1 MTKRIFG
8 GAFIVSLVAI
18 ISAVAMVL
26 GVAYTKEQQLFKRQL
41 EQQAMLLAATME
53 NTSPDDDVESLR
65 KLSHD
70 IHGTF
75 ENRITYIGQDG
86 TVLFDNEAD
95 PATMENHLG
104 REEVVAAKQS
114 GTGTAIRESYTM
126 SEMTVY
132 CARVIGYDCIVRVAG
147 TMDTVAARIAG
158 MWWEV
163 LLIVIIAAMVSLGV
177 AAIVARVVVK
187 PINSIDLKNPDI
199 GESYSEIAPLLH
211 RISEQNHEIDQQI
224 AELTRSRK
232 EFSLI
237 TENMS
242 EGFIIID
249 SRTEVL
255 SYNTAALKILGSDFT
270 GSSRSVLVL
279 NRSEAF
285 RSAVEDA
292 LAGKRSETDLTLSEK
307 IYQVIATPA
316 FTGSSVTGAVMII
329 LDITEKEAREELR
342 REFTSNVSH
351 ELKTPLTTIY
361 GISDMLV
368 GGIVKPEDIP
378 GFAKNIRD
386 EAGRM
391 ITLIQDILKLSQLDE
406 NTFSDQRERVDLYEL
421 AQSAAERLR
430 PQADEKHV
438 TISVT
443 GERSEFTGIA
453 TVLEEMIYNLLD
465 NAVKYNKQGGRA
477 DVDVRSSGDDIVVT
491 VSDTGIG
498 VPADSIDRIFERFY
512 RADKSHSR
520 SVCAAAAHT
529 SAAGNTLFDI
539 NADRAGSPR
548 FFQEQLS
555 GAESGVAAVRGD
567 ILPAD
572 GQRYAVPGADHNSH
586 FIGKGNALHYGLK
599 KVVAVVALS
608 GDIEI
613 QIQLCVCIQL
623 IDPYP
628 ARGSHFLSSSTNS
641 FMRWSAVVMCCTE
654 YA

>member
-114 GTGTAIRESYTM
+114 GTVTAIRESYTM

-132 CARVIGYDCIVRVAG
+132 CARVIGYGCIVRVAG

-163 LLIVIIAAMVSLGV
+163 LLVVIIAAMVSLGV

-520 SVCAAAAHT
+520 KIGGTGLGLSIVKHGV
-529 SAAGNTLFDI
+529 SLHG
-539 NADRAGSPR
+539 GSITVKSS
-548 FFQEQLS
+548 EGS
-555 GAESGVAAVRGD
+555 GTTFTMA
-567 ILPAD
+567 LPK
-572 GQRYAVPGADHNSH
+572 N
-586 FIGKGNALHYGLK
+586 
-599 KVVAVVALS
+599 
-608 GDIEI
+608 
-613 QIQLCVCIQL
+613 
-623 IDPYP
+623 
-628 ARGSHFLSSSTNS
+628 
-641 FMRWSAVVMCCTE
+641 
-654 YA
+654 

>member
-41 EQQAMLLAATME
+41 EQQVMLLAATME
-53 NTSPDDDVESLR
+53 NTSPNDDVESLR

-438 TISVT
+438 TISVI

-520 SVCAAAAHT
+520 KIGGTGLGLSIVKHGV
-529 SAAGNTLFDI
+529 SLHG
-539 NADRAGSPR
+539 GSITVKSS
-548 FFQEQLS
+548 EGS
-555 GAESGVAAVRGD
+555 GTTFTMA
-567 ILPAD
+567 LPK
-572 GQRYAVPGADHNSH
+572 N
-586 FIGKGNALHYGLK
+586 
-599 KVVAVVALS
+599 
-608 GDIEI
+608 
-613 QIQLCVCIQL
+613 
-623 IDPYP
+623 
-628 ARGSHFLSSSTNS
+628 
-641 FMRWSAVVMCCTE
+641 
-654 YA
+654 

>member
-1 MTKRIFG
+1 
-8 GAFIVSLVAI
+8 
-18 ISAVAMVL
+18 
-26 GVAYTKEQQLFKRQL
+26 
-41 EQQAMLLAATME
+41 
-53 NTSPDDDVESLR
+53 
-65 KLSHD
+65 
-70 IHGTF
+70 
-75 ENRITYIGQDG
+75 
-86 TVLFDNEAD
+86 
-95 PATMENHLG
+95 
-104 REEVVAAKQS
+104 
-114 GTGTAIRESYTM
+114 
-126 SEMTVY
+126 
-132 CARVIGYDCIVRVAG
+132 
-147 TMDTVAARIAG
+147 
-158 MWWEV
+158 
-163 LLIVIIAAMVSLGV
+163 
-177 AAIVARVVVK
+177 
-187 PINSIDLKNPDI
+187 
-199 GESYSEIAPLLH
+199 
-211 RISEQNHEIDQQI
+211 
-224 AELTRSRK
+224 
-232 EFSLI
+232 
-237 TENMS
+237 
-242 EGFIIID
+242 
-249 SRTEVL
+249 VL

-520 SVCAAAAHT
+520 KIGGTGLGLSIVKHGV
-529 SAAGNTLFDI
+529 SLHG
-539 NADRAGSPR
+539 GSITVKSS
-548 FFQEQLS
+548 EGS
-555 GAESGVAAVRGD
+555 GTTFTMA
-567 ILPAD
+567 LPK
-572 GQRYAVPGADHNSH
+572 N
-586 FIGKGNALHYGLK
+586 
-599 KVVAVVALS
+599 
-608 GDIEI
+608 
-613 QIQLCVCIQL
+613 
-623 IDPYP
+623 
-628 ARGSHFLSSSTNS
+628 
-641 FMRWSAVVMCCTE
+641 
-654 YA
+654 

>member
-132 CARVIGYDCIVRVAG
+132 CARVIGYGCIVRVAG

-163 LLIVIIAAMVSLGV
+163 LLVVIIAAMVSLGV

-329 LDITEKEAREELR
+329 LDITEKEDREELR

-520 SVCAAAAHT
+520 KIGGTGLGLSIVKHGV
-529 SAAGNTLFDI
+529 SLHG
-539 NADRAGSPR
+539 GSITVKSS
-548 FFQEQLS
+548 EGS
-555 GAESGVAAVRGD
+555 GTTFTMA
-567 ILPAD
+567 LPK
-572 GQRYAVPGADHNSH
+572 N
-586 FIGKGNALHYGLK
+586 
-599 KVVAVVALS
+599 
-608 GDIEI
+608 
-613 QIQLCVCIQL
+613 
-623 IDPYP
+623 
-628 ARGSHFLSSSTNS
+628 
-641 FMRWSAVVMCCTE
+641 
-654 YA
+654 

>member
-406 NTFSDQRERVDLYEL
+406 NTFSDQRERGDLYEL

-520 SVCAAAAHT
+520 KIGGTGLGLSIVKHGV
-529 SAAGNTLFDI
+529 SLHG
-539 NADRAGSPR
+539 GSITVKSS
-548 FFQEQLS
+548 EGS
-555 GAESGVAAVRGD
+555 GTTFTMA
-567 ILPAD
+567 LPK
-572 GQRYAVPGADHNSH
+572 N
-586 FIGKGNALHYGLK
+586 
-599 KVVAVVALS
+599 
-608 GDIEI
+608 
-613 QIQLCVCIQL
+613 
-623 IDPYP
+623 
-628 ARGSHFLSSSTNS
+628 
-641 FMRWSAVVMCCTE
+641 
-654 YA
+654 

>member
-132 CARVIGYDCIVRVAG
+132 CARVIGYGCIVRVAG

-163 LLIVIIAAMVSLGV
+163 LLVVIIAAMVSLG
-177 AAIVARVVVK
+177 VARVVVK

-438 TISVT
+438 IISVT

-520 SVCAAAAHT
+520 KIGGTGLGLSIVKHGV
-529 SAAGNTLFDI
+529 SLHG
-539 NADRAGSPR
+539 GSITVKSS
-548 FFQEQLS
+548 EGS
-555 GAESGVAAVRGD
+555 GTTFTMA
-567 ILPAD
+567 LPK
-572 GQRYAVPGADHNSH
+572 N
-586 FIGKGNALHYGLK
+586 
-599 KVVAVVALS
+599 
-608 GDIEI
+608 
-613 QIQLCVCIQL
+613 
-623 IDPYP
+623 
-628 ARGSHFLSSSTNS
+628 
-641 FMRWSAVVMCCTE
+641 
-654 YA
+654 

>member
-477 DVDVRSSGDDIVVT
+477 DVDVRSSGDYIVVT

-520 SVCAAAAHT
+520 KIGGTGLGLSIVKHGV
-529 SAAGNTLFDI
+529 SLHG
-539 NADRAGSPR
+539 GSITVKSS
-548 FFQEQLS
+548 EGS
-555 GAESGVAAVRGD
+555 GTTFTMA
-567 ILPAD
+567 LPK
-572 GQRYAVPGADHNSH
+572 N
-586 FIGKGNALHYGLK
+586 
-599 KVVAVVALS
+599 
-608 GDIEI
+608 
-613 QIQLCVCIQL
+613 
-623 IDPYP
+623 
-628 ARGSHFLSSSTNS
+628 
-641 FMRWSAVVMCCTE
+641 
-654 YA
+654 

>member
-95 PATMENHLG
+95 PSTMENHLG

-132 CARVIGYDCIVRVAG
+132 CARVIGYGCIVRVAG

-163 LLIVIIAAMVSLGV
+163 LLVVITAAMVSLGV

-285 RSAVEDA
+285 RSAVEDT

-453 TVLEEMIYNLLD
+453 TVLEEMIYNLVD

-520 SVCAAAAHT
+520 KIGGTGLGLSIVKHGV
-529 SAAGNTLFDI
+529 SLHG
-539 NADRAGSPR
+539 GSITVKSS
-548 FFQEQLS
+548 EGS
-555 GAESGVAAVRGD
+555 GTTFTMA
-567 ILPAD
+567 LPK
-572 GQRYAVPGADHNSH
+572 N
-586 FIGKGNALHYGLK
+586 
-599 KVVAVVALS
+599 
-608 GDIEI
+608 
-613 QIQLCVCIQL
+613 
-623 IDPYP
+623 
-628 ARGSHFLSSSTNS
+628 
-641 FMRWSAVVMCCTE
+641 
-654 YA
+654 

>member
-163 LLIVIIAAMVSLGV
+163 LLVVIIAAMVSLGV

-224 AELTRSRK
+224 EELTRSRK

-477 DVDVRSSGDDIVVT
+477 DVDVRSRGDDIVVT

-520 SVCAAAAHT
+520 KIGGTGLGLSIVKHGV
-529 SAAGNTLFDI
+529 SLHG
-539 NADRAGSPR
+539 GSITVKSS
-548 FFQEQLS
+548 EGS
-555 GAESGVAAVRGD
+555 GTTFTMA
-567 ILPAD
+567 LPK
-572 GQRYAVPGADHNSH
+572 N
-586 FIGKGNALHYGLK
+586 
-599 KVVAVVALS
+599 
-608 GDIEI
+608 
-613 QIQLCVCIQL
+613 
-623 IDPYP
+623 
-628 ARGSHFLSSSTNS
+628 
-641 FMRWSAVVMCCTE
+641 
-654 YA
+654 

>member
-53 NTSPDDDVESLR
+53 NTSPDDDVVSLR

-132 CARVIGYDCIVRVAG
+132 CARVIGYGCIVRVAG

-520 SVCAAAAHT
+520 KIGGTGLGLSIVKHGV
-529 SAAGNTLFDI
+529 SLHG
-539 NADRAGSPR
+539 GSITVKSS
-548 FFQEQLS
+548 EGS
-555 GAESGVAAVRGD
+555 GTTFTMA
-567 ILPAD
+567 LPK
-572 GQRYAVPGADHNSH
+572 N
-586 FIGKGNALHYGLK
+586 
-599 KVVAVVALS
+599 
-608 GDIEI
+608 
-613 QIQLCVCIQL
+613 
-623 IDPYP
+623 
-628 ARGSHFLSSSTNS
+628 
-641 FMRWSAVVMCCTE
+641 
-654 YA
+654 

>member
-132 CARVIGYDCIVRVAG
+132 CARVIGYGCIVRVAG

-158 MWWEV
+158 MWREV
-163 LLIVIIAAMVSLGV
+163 LLVVIIAAMVSLGV

-232 EFSLI
+232 DFSLI

-438 TISVT
+438 IISVT

-520 SVCAAAAHT
+520 KIGGTGLGLSIVKHGV
-529 SAAGNTLFDI
+529 SLHG
-539 NADRAGSPR
+539 GSITVKSS
-548 FFQEQLS
+548 EGS
-555 GAESGVAAVRGD
+555 GTTFTMA
-567 ILPAD
+567 LPK
-572 GQRYAVPGADHNSH
+572 N
-586 FIGKGNALHYGLK
+586 
-599 KVVAVVALS
+599 
-608 GDIEI
+608 
-613 QIQLCVCIQL
+613 
-623 IDPYP
+623 
-628 ARGSHFLSSSTNS
+628 
-641 FMRWSAVVMCCTE
+641 
-654 YA
+654 

>member
-163 LLIVIIAAMVSLGV
+163 LLVVIIAAMVSLGV

-453 TVLEEMIYNLLD
+453 TVLEEMVYNLLD

-520 SVCAAAAHT
+520 KIGGTGLGLSIVKHGV
-529 SAAGNTLFDI
+529 SLHG
-539 NADRAGSPR
+539 GSITVKSS
-548 FFQEQLS
+548 EGS
-555 GAESGVAAVRGD
+555 GTTFTMA
-567 ILPAD
+567 LPK
-572 GQRYAVPGADHNSH
+572 N
-586 FIGKGNALHYGLK
+586 
-599 KVVAVVALS
+599 
-608 GDIEI
+608 
-613 QIQLCVCIQL
+613 
-623 IDPYP
+623 
-628 ARGSHFLSSSTNS
+628 
-641 FMRWSAVVMCCTE
+641 
-654 YA
+654 

>member
-132 CARVIGYDCIVRVAG
+132 CARVIGYGCIVRVAG

-163 LLIVIIAAMVSLGV
+163 LLVVITAAMVSLGV

-453 TVLEEMIYNLLD
+453 TVLEEMIYNLVD

-520 SVCAAAAHT
+520 KIGGTGLGLSIVKHGV
-529 SAAGNTLFDI
+529 SLHG
-539 NADRAGSPR
+539 GSITVKSS
-548 FFQEQLS
+548 EGS
-555 GAESGVAAVRGD
+555 GTTFTMA
-567 ILPAD
+567 LPK
-572 GQRYAVPGADHNSH
+572 N
-586 FIGKGNALHYGLK
+586 
-599 KVVAVVALS
+599 
-608 GDIEI
+608 
-613 QIQLCVCIQL
+613 
-623 IDPYP
+623 
-628 ARGSHFLSSSTNS
+628 
-641 FMRWSAVVMCCTE
+641 
-654 YA
+654 

>member
-53 NTSPDDDVESLR
+53 NTSPEDDVESLR

-163 LLIVIIAAMVSLGV
+163 LLVVIIAAMVSLGV

-465 NAVKYNKQGGRA
+465 NAVKYNRQGGRA

-520 SVCAAAAHT
+520 KIGGTGLGLSIVKHGV
-529 SAAGNTLFDI
+529 SLHG
-539 NADRAGSPR
+539 GSITVKSS
-548 FFQEQLS
+548 EGS
-555 GAESGVAAVRGD
+555 GTTFTMA
-567 ILPAD
+567 LPK
-572 GQRYAVPGADHNSH
+572 N
-586 FIGKGNALHYGLK
+586 
-599 KVVAVVALS
+599 
-608 GDIEI
+608 
-613 QIQLCVCIQL
+613 
-623 IDPYP
+623 
-628 ARGSHFLSSSTNS
+628 
-641 FMRWSAVVMCCTE
+641 
-654 YA
+654 

>member
-132 CARVIGYDCIVRVAG
+132 CARIIGYGCIVRVAG

-163 LLIVIIAAMVSLGV
+163 LLVVIIAAMVSLGV

-520 SVCAAAAHT
+520 KIGGTGLGLSIVKHGV
-529 SAAGNTLFDI
+529 SLHG
-539 NADRAGSPR
+539 GSITVKSS
-548 FFQEQLS
+548 EGS
-555 GAESGVAAVRGD
+555 GTTFTMA
-567 ILPAD
+567 LPK
-572 GQRYAVPGADHNSH
+572 N
-586 FIGKGNALHYGLK
+586 
-599 KVVAVVALS
+599 
-608 GDIEI
+608 
-613 QIQLCVCIQL
+613 
-623 IDPYP
+623 
-628 ARGSHFLSSSTNS
+628 
-641 FMRWSAVVMCCTE
+641 
-654 YA
+654 

>member
-163 LLIVIIAAMVSLGV
+163 LLVVIIAAMVSLGV

-498 VPADSIDRIFERFY
+498 IPADSIDRIFERFY

-520 SVCAAAAHT
+520 KIGGTGLGLSIVKHGV
-529 SAAGNTLFDI
+529 SLHG
-539 NADRAGSPR
+539 GSITVKSS
-548 FFQEQLS
+548 EGS
-555 GAESGVAAVRGD
+555 GTTFTMA
-567 ILPAD
+567 LPK
-572 GQRYAVPGADHNSH
+572 N
-586 FIGKGNALHYGLK
+586 
-599 KVVAVVALS
+599 
-608 GDIEI
+608 
-613 QIQLCVCIQL
+613 
-623 IDPYP
+623 
-628 ARGSHFLSSSTNS
+628 
-641 FMRWSAVVMCCTE
+641 
-654 YA
+654 

>member
-8 GAFIVSLVAI
+8 GAFIVSLIAI

-132 CARVIGYDCIVRVAG
+132 CARVIGYGCIVRVAG

-163 LLIVIIAAMVSLGV
+163 LLVVIIAAMVSLGV

-453 TVLEEMIYNLLD
+453 TVLEEMVYNLLD

-520 SVCAAAAHT
+520 KIGGTGLGLSIVKHGV
-529 SAAGNTLFDI
+529 SLHG
-539 NADRAGSPR
+539 GSITVKSS
-548 FFQEQLS
+548 EGS
-555 GAESGVAAVRGD
+555 GTTFTMA
-567 ILPAD
+567 LPK
-572 GQRYAVPGADHNSH
+572 N
-586 FIGKGNALHYGLK
+586 
-599 KVVAVVALS
+599 
-608 GDIEI
+608 
-613 QIQLCVCIQL
+613 
-623 IDPYP
+623 
-628 ARGSHFLSSSTNS
+628 
-641 FMRWSAVVMCCTE
+641 
-654 YA
+654 